1 MKGEV
6 HVEIQNKRIRFEFD
20 LRRNI
25 TVIRGDSATGKT
37 TLISMIDAYAN
48 NGAESGIELS
58 CEKSCLTINNANWK
72 AVLASVE
79 DAIIFADEEVTAIK
93 TVEFA
98 RAIRNTDNYYVFIT
112 RENLPNLPYSVEEVY
127 GIHISGKYADFKRT
141 YNSFY
146 RLYPLKNNYP
156 DMPVD
161 RIIVEDSNSGFD
173 FYRAAAEKAQVISA
187 EGKSN
192 IRKIL
197 TEKNQEESL
206 IIADGAAFGSEM
218 GELFLYVQRHQ
229 EVYLYLPESFEWII
243 LASGLIDGNY
253 VSNILEKPMDYI
265 ESRDFFSWEQFFTKL
280 LIQETKDTYLQY
292 SKHKLNNAY
301 LNQKEKKAIL
311 EVLGIIRGLLG
322 CNAE

>member
-48 NGAESGIELS
+48 NGA
-58 CEKSCLTINNANWK
+58 
-72 AVLASVE
+72 
-79 DAIIFADEEVTAIK
+79 
-93 TVEFA
+93 
-98 RAIRNTDNYYVFIT
+98 
-112 RENLPNLPYSVEEVY
+112 
-127 GIHISGKYADFKRT
+127 
-141 YNSFY
+141 
-146 RLYPLKNNYP
+146 
-156 DMPVD
+156 
-161 RIIVEDSNSGFD
+161 
-173 FYRAAAEKAQVISA
+173 
-187 EGKSN
+187 
-192 IRKIL
+192 
-197 TEKNQEESL
+197 
-206 IIADGAAFGSEM
+206 AFGSEM
-218 GELFLYVQRHQ
+218 GELFLYVQRHP